1 MRCFFVFTFIAIIKL
16 LCVLIIFNK
25 IPHTAERHFPIKRLL
40 FIFMFAISFI
50 SHIICTH
57 AHDAE
62 ADHIIDREP
71 NWSCRGD
78 AAG

>member
-1 MRCFFVFTFIAIIKL
+1 MLFLFLTFIAIIQV
-16 LCVLIIFNK
+16 LCVLIIINK
-25 IPHTAERHFPIKRLL
+25 IPHTAERHFPIKGLL
-40 FIFMFAISFI
+40 FIFIFAITFI

-62 ADHIIDREP
+62 ADHIIDSEP
-71 NWSCRGD
+71 NWRCRGD